1 LINKNIPGSARY
13 AAIIEDM
20 SRDYRLTALDWRVM
34 TYLLSRTHDWKVSQ
48 ADIASRVLSEERAVR
63 QSLLHL
69 EELEYGHRVM
79 RHGGKQSYMIDFVL
93 NYTSPSI
100 PLTRN
105 RNAGSTGT
113 AMPVKDAPS
122 GATVP
127 VEPEPQLRIEP
138 SEPELQRSEPEPQF
152 LFNRNGYAGS
162 TGTTVPTT
170 EQEQN
175 RRQNSIT
182 EQLDSA
188 DVDISFDDSEEGAGA
203 YSNFVSEIF
212 SKGQKSE
219 QRPMAELAARHSGLI
234 STPGGQRGKGDPRGR
249 AAGHVWPPSVFVQG
263 GDDPANPARAGCEVE
278 ERGVRELRRR
288 LAVRITG
295 LLHQG
300 RPDSP
305 AQPALRH
312 RRD

>member
-1 LINKNIPGSARY
+1 MINKNIPGSARY

-79 RHGGKQSYMIDFVL
+79 RHGEKQSYMIDFVL

-105 RNAGSTGT
+105 RNAGSSGT
-113 AMPVKDAPS
+113 AMPVKDTSS
-122 GATVP
+122 GTTVP

-152 LFNRNGYAGS
+152 LFNRNGDAGS

-175 RRQNSIT
+175 SRQNSIT
-182 EQLDSA
+182 EQKTEQTRLA
-188 DVDISFDDSEEGAGA
+188 ATNFEFDDSEKGAGD
-203 YSNFVSEIF
+203 YSDFVAEVFGRAAKPSAPLPMSE
-212 SKGQKSE
+212 
-219 QRPMAELAARHSGLI
+219 LTARHSGLI
-234 STPGGQRGKGDPRGR
+234 ST
-249 AAGHVWPPSVFVQG
+249 
-263 GDDPANPARAGCEVE
+263 
-278 ERGVRELRRR
+278 RRS
-288 LAVRITG
+288 A
-295 LLHQG
+295 
-300 RPDSP
+300 
-305 AQPALRH
+305 
-312 RRD
+312 